1 MTDQGSIHPASEATE
16 HPSYAAQST
25 QPTAPETNGASPTA
39 IDPPVPP
46 TAPAAAVK
54 PRRRRRPPRF
64 PLYQRWWMW
73 LLVGLGATAGGTA
86 FAAIRAVQVIQA
98 ELPDTGDVLTF
109 VRDGTLTIK
118 ASDGTIL
125 QQKGPATRE
134 ALTYDEIPRQLV
146 EAFIAAEDEKFYAH
160 DGIDYQA
167 ILRAVYAN
175 LRAGD
180 LVEGGSTIT
189 QQLARIVFLDQS
201 RTMERKVREAL
212 LARKI
217 EENLDKQKI
226 LERYLNLVYLGSGAY
241 GVADAAW
248 IYFSKSVDDLTL
260 SEIAMI
266 AGLAP
271 APSAYSP
278 LVNLDAARRRRD
290 LTLQR
295 MVTAGFITPGEM
307 AEVIDTPLELSP
319 SLPRNFHSTTPYFTS
334 YIQEQLPNYIS
345 AEELERGGLTVETTL
360 NPEWQR
366 IAEETVQQALTDYSQ
381 WQNFRQA
388 ALVTVEPKTGAIRAM
403 VGGTDFSESQFN
415 RVTQAQRQPG
425 STFKTFVYSTAI
437 AAGFSPYKDYVDA
450 KLSVDGY
457 EPENYGKR
465 YRGTVSMRD
474 ALVSSINVVAVKTLI
489 DVGFD
494 PVINL
499 AQQMG
504 IRSELLP
511 TYSLALGTSEVNLL
525 EITNAYGTLA
535 NRGNFVEAHGI
546 VRVLNRYDEVIY
558 EADFAPKR
566 ALDETSS
573 DIVNWMLQGVVQSGT
588 GGNAGLGDRQ
598 VAGKTGT
605 SEERRDLWF
614 IGYIPQLVT
623 GVWLGNDD
631 NEPTWGASSTAA
643 AVWRNFMSQIVADM
657 QPEYFAELPQLN
669 NREATITAEP
679 VKPGKVQTAS
689 AGSQESAPERSRSYS
704 RSSAPA
710 PDNPEPAPAS
720 EPSPSPSRQR
730 SAPAVDAG
738 GGDRSAP
745 EAADTPD
752 NSNPAPNPGNTGG
765 NDDGGTAPVVDDAPA
780 PQPVAAPEPA
790 PPLVPLPPPPAP
802 PIPRVQPISP
812 SANPIPLP
820 AESVPSDAGGE

>member
-1 MTDQGSIHPASEATE
+1 MTDQGSFHPSSSESDHLPHPAESVRQSTSDTARQPLPASERAGA
-16 HPSYAAQST
+16 PAIAA
-25 QPTAPETNGASPTA
+25 
-39 IDPPVPP
+39 VPP
-46 TAPAAAVK
+46 PQK
-54 PRRRRRPPRF
+54 PRRRSRH
-64 PLYQRWWMW
+64 PLYQRWWVW
-73 LLVGLGATAGGTA
+73 VLIGLGATLGGTVFTTVRA
-86 FAAIRAVQVIQA
+86 VRVIRAG
-98 ELPDTGDVLTF
+98 LPDTSDVLTF

-134 ALTYDEIPRQLV
+134 ALAYDEIPRLMV
-146 EAFIAAEDEKFYAH
+146 EAFVAAEDEKFYEH
-160 DGIDYQA
+160 EGVDYRA
-167 ILRAVYAN
+167 IARAIYAN
-175 LRAGD
+175 LRARNV
-180 LVEGGSTIT
+180 VEGGSTIT

-201 RTMERKVREAL
+201 RTIERKVREAL
-212 LARKI
+212 LAQKI
-217 EENLDKQKI
+217 EQNLDKEKI

-248 IYFSKSVDDLTL
+248 IYFSKSVDELTL
-260 SEIAMI
+260 AETAMI

-278 LVNLDAARRRRD
+278 LVNPEAARRRRD

-295 MVTAGFITPGEM
+295 MVTAGFITPSEM
-307 AEVIDTPLELSP
+307 AAVVDTPLELSP

-334 YIQEQLPNYIS
+334 YVQEQLPSVIS
-345 AEELERGGLTVETTL
+345 PEELERGGLTVETTL

-381 WQNFRQA
+381 WQNFSQA
-388 ALVTVEPKTGAIRAM
+388 ALVTVEPQTGAIRAM
-403 VGGTDFSESQFN
+403 VGGTDFNESQFN

-425 STFKTFVYSTAI
+425 STFKTFVYATAI

-457 EPENYGKR
+457 EPENYGRR

-474 ALVSSINVVAVKTLI
+474 ALTSSINVVAVKTLI

-511 TYSLALGTSEVNLL
+511 TYSLSLGTSEVNLL
-525 EITNAYGTLA
+525 ELTNAYGTLA
-535 NRGNFVEAHGI
+535 NRGNFVESHGI

-558 EADFAPKR
+558 EAEPSPQR

-573 DIVNWMLQGVVQSGT
+573 DIVTWMLQGVVQFGT
-588 GGNAGLGDRQ
+588 GGNAGLGDRP

-614 IGYIPQLVT
+614 VGYIPQLVT

-643 AVWRNFMSQIVADM
+643 TVWRDFMSQVVAEIPAE
-657 QPEYFAELPQLN
+657 QFPELPQLG

-679 VKPGKVQTAS
+679 VKPGKLQTAS
-689 AGSQESAPERSRSYS
+689 ASSQERSSRSRSY
-704 RSSAPA
+704 RSSPPARSAPA
-710 PDNPEPAPAS
+710 PTPSPAS
-720 EPSPSPSRQR
+720 ESDDSPPRQPSVQT
-730 SAPAVDAG
+730 
-738 GGDRSAP
+738 GGDEAGDRPSS
-745 EAADTPD
+745 EAADAPD
-752 NSNPAPNPGNTGG
+752 SREPAVNPGNPGS
-765 NDDGGTAPVVDDAPA
+765 DDDPGPAPVVDDAPA
-780 PQPVAAPEPA
+780 PAPAADPA
-790 PPLVPLPPPPAP
+790 PVPLPPPPPP
-802 PIPRVQPISP
+802 PIPRVQPILP
-812 SANPIPLP
+812 SSDPIPLP
-820 AESVPSDAGGE
+820 TSPVPSEAGAGSDEE